1 MEGGEIL
8 VYVPRAKHN
17 IWHIVNN
24 KVQSDFLA
32 HARVKREKGS
42 LTDLIFL

>member
-17 IWHIVNN
+17 VWHIVNN